1 MIPQF
6 LSYGL
11 LPLGLCFILIAA
23 GLLARRRWIAGAGLF
38 VLYAFSTHFVSNRLV
53 GLLEKQTP
61 SISIRE
67 CPNADAIVPL
77 GGDDY
82 RLERAVD
89 LLQADRAP
97 LLIVTLDEERLLA
110 LDRGVPSSKIVV
122 TGVARNTAGEAVE
135 VSRIVR
141 SMGLRKILLVT
152 SALHMPRAS
161 RLFIREG
168 LQVIGFASDYEE
180 CLDCNPW
187 MPSAKSLMV
196 SEEAL
201 HEVVGSL
208 YDRLRNRG

>member
-1 MIPQF
+1 MPQF
-6 LSYGL
+6 LSLGL
-11 LPLGLCFILIAA
+11 LPLGFCFILIAG

-38 VLYAFSTHFVSNRLV
+38 VLYAFSTHFVANRLV
-53 GLLEKQTP
+53 SSLEKQTP
-61 SISIRE
+61 SLSIRE
-67 CPNADAIVPL
+67 CPIADAIVPL

-122 TGVARNTAGEAVE
+122 TGTARNTAAEAAE
-135 VSRIVR
+135 VSRIAR
-141 SMGLRKILLVT
+141 SIGIRKILLVT

-161 RLFIREG
+161 SLFTRQG
-168 LQVIGFASDYEE
+168 LEVIGFASNYEE
-180 CLDCNPW
+180 CWDCNPW
-187 MPSAKSLMV
+187 MPSAQSLAV

-201 HEVVGSL
+201 HEIAGSL
-208 YDRLRNRG
+208 FDRLRNRG